1 MKALLA
7 MLALTAAAPPH
18 PAATH
23 ATAHSDT
30 PMIAQTGSAR
40 HTATTHSGSGIAGS
54 DLARPTLRSTAGG
67 ATGASSGISGGV
79 VHRHP

>member
-1 MKALLA
+1 MKTLLALLA
-7 MLALTAAAPPH
+7 LAGAAPPH

-23 ATAHSDT
+23 AET

-40 HTATTHSGSGIAGS
+40 HTATARSGSGIAGS
-54 DLARPTLRSTAGG
+54 DLARPMLRSTAGG
-67 ATGASSGISGGV
+67 ATAGSSGISGGV